1 MRRGLYCPDPR
12 NASDVL
18 AVAVSEQVCIVLG
31 RALLFKIFDSS
42 PGEKRVGGV
51 APQIRARVMDGY
63 ACLGGRNTLSQGENP
78 VKKIPLGV
86 IGVESLLSPY
96 RYFCTLCAKIYL
108 CRMPCAF
115 LTMMKLSQTPRPLY
129 HWKAETV
136 LFPQI

>member
-18 AVAVSEQVCIVLG
+18 AVAVPEQVCIVPG

-51 APQIRARVMDGY
+51 APQIMARVMDAY

-78 VKKIPLGV
+78 VKKISLGV
-86 IGVESLLSPY
+86 IGVDSELVIDELLHENEAGGTGGDV
-96 RYFCTLCAKIYL
+96 RVCTGME
-108 CRMPCAF
+108 RQEVR
-115 LTMMKLSQTPRPLY
+115 LSFTFD
-129 HWKAETV
+129 KN
-136 LFPQI
+136 